1 VKRSEATR
9 ERILEAARGLFC
21 EHGFERT
28 TIRAV
33 AAAASI
39 APAMVIRYFGGKEAL
54 FAAATEIDL
63 RVPDLAEVAPDRRGE
78 AVVARF
84 LERWEGPQAGEEL
97 PVMLRAAASHEGA
110 RAKYLDSLDRQV
122 RPMIAGVCP
131 PDRVDACM
139 ALCCAQ
145 LAGLALTRYVLRVP
159 GVVALPRDEVVR
171 RVGAVV
177 QGYLAGD

>member
-1 VKRSEATR
+1 MSRGAATR
-9 ERILEAARGLFC
+9 ERILEAARGLFA
-21 EHGFERT
+21 EGGYERT

-33 AAAASI
+33 AAAAAI
-39 APAMVIRYFGGKEAL
+39 APAMVIRYFGSKEAL

-63 RVPDLAEVAPDRRGE
+63 RVPELAEVASERRGE
-78 AVVARF
+78 TVVACF
-84 LERWEGPQAGEEL
+84 LQRWEGPEAGEEL
-97 PVMLRAAASHEGA
+97 PVMLRAATSHEGA

-131 PDRVDACM
+131 PERVDVCM
-139 ALCCAQ
+139 ALCCTQ

-159 GVVALPRDEVVR
+159 GVVLLPRDEVVR